1 MPPRPPVDLHHALGH
16 ASTDKRLE
24 ILRRVGECGSI
35 SEAARAAG
43 VSYKAAWQAVDTL
56 SNLAGTP
63 LVERAVGGRGGGG
76 AMLTPAGHELLQ
88 AATRL
93 QQARQAVLEQIARS
107 PSASAAAAAGP
118 GPAALGLRTSMRN
131 ALPCRVTALRA
142 QGGAVTV
149 MLTAAGGDRLA
160 ARLTRESVQLL
171 DLVPGREVLAL
182 FKAAAVDM
190 LPAGAEAG
198 GRNAIAGEVVRASRV
213 RNGEVALRSAGGHS
227 VVGFAA
233 SGPEGG
239 PGLRVGARAVAV
251 FDAAAVVIAL
261 PA

>member
-1 MPPRPPVDLHHALGH
+1 MLPRPPVDLHQALGH

-43 VSYKAAWQAVDTL
+43 VSY
-56 SNLAGTP
+56 
-63 LVERAVGGRGGGG
+63 
-76 AMLTPAGHELLQ
+76 HELLQ
-88 AATRL
+88 AAARL

-118 GPAALGLRTSMRN
+118 VPAALGLRTSMRN

-149 MLTAAGGDRLA
+149 MLAAAGGDRLA

-198 GRNAIAGEVVRASRV
+198 GRNAIAGEVVRASRA
-213 RNGEVALRSAGGHS
+213 RAGGEVALRSAGGHS

-239 PGLRVGARAVAV
+239 PGLRVGARAIAV

-261 PA
+261 AA